1 MGPAILDI
9 PPAKLLSSQDHL
21 LPGQLKITTFFF
33 QVPLDYENPSASS
46 IQLYARRVVKHES
59 PIFPPDEEDALKNT
73 KPYMIYLEGGP
84 GFGNRAPADHP
95 VTRAALPRGYQVL
108 YIDHRG
114 TGLSTPVSTAML
126 ANVGDADAQAKY
138 LRLMRQDNTVR
149 DCEAVRK
156 LLTAGWPEQKTQWS
170 TFGQS
175 YGGFITLS
183 YLSMHPEGVRE
194 SFLTGGLAPVG
205 KTIDQVYDATF
216 RKTTERN
223 EQYFAKFPE
232 DARVLRQIATYIE
245 GQGGRI
251 PLPAGGF
258 LTVQRLLTIG
268 IAFGGHGGFDTV
280 HSTLTTLKASL
291 DQFGFFTRA
300 ALAPLESFTPFDTN
314 IIYAILHEA
323 IYCDGPRG
331 PSNWAA
337 NRVGRILGGPY
348 SWLNPDFA
356 AAQSTG
362 PLYFS
367 GEMIFPFH
375 FDTYPE
381 LTPLRDVA
389 EKLATYTDWPAL
401 YDEAR
406 LRNNKVPFYAA
417 SYVEDM
423 YVEYHLAK
431 DTSDMVKGS
440 KVFETNVMYHNAVR
454 AKADEV
460 MHQLFSLRD
469 DVLD

>member
-1 MGPAILDI
+1 MRPAILDI
-9 PPAKLLSSQDHL
+9 LTAKLLNSKDHI
-21 LPGQLKITTFFF
+21 LPGQLKITSFFF
-33 QVPLDYENPSASS
+33 EVPLDYENPSAGS
-46 IQLYARRVVKHES
+46 IQLYARRVVRHES
-59 PIFPPDEEDALKNT
+59 PIFPPEEEDAQKNI
-73 KPYMIYLEGGP
+73 KPYMVYLEGGP

-126 ANVGDADAQAKY
+126 ARVGNADAQAKY

-156 LLTAGWPEQKTQWS
+156 LLTAGWPEHKTKWS

-205 KTIDQVYDATF
+205 KTPEQVYDATF
-216 RKTTERN
+216 TKTTERN
-223 EQYFAKFPE
+223 AQYFAKFAE
-232 DARVLRQIATYIE
+232 DVDALRQIATHIE
-245 GQGGRI
+245 SQGGKI

-258 LTVQRLLTIG
+258 LTIPRLLTIG
-268 IAFGGHGGFDTV
+268 IAFGGHGGFESV
-280 HSTLTTLKASL
+280 HNTLTTLKTSL
-291 DQFGFFTRA
+291 DQFNFFTRA
-300 ALAPLESFTPFDTN
+300 SLAPLESFTPFDTN

-323 IYCDGPRG
+323 IYCDGPQK

-337 NRVGRILGGPY
+337 NRVGKARSGPF
-348 SWLNPDFA
+348 SWLNPNFTV
-356 AAQSTG
+356 AQSTG

-367 GEMIFPFH
+367 GEMVFPFL
-375 FDTYPE
+375 FETYPE
-381 LTPLRDVA
+381 LIPLREVA

-401 YDEAR
+401 YDQDR
-406 LRNNKVPFYAA
+406 LRNNEVPLYAA

-423 YVEYHLAK
+423 YVEYHLARN
-431 DTSDMVKGS
+431 TSDMVKGS